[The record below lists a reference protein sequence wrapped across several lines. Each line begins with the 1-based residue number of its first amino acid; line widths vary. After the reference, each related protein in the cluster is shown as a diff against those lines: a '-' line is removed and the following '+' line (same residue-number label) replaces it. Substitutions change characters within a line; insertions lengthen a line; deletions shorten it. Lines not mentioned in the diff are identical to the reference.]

1 MPLMTVV
8 PGECEEAIAGLRADP
23 VMAGLLGPEAL
34 ALMWD
39 LSGAGLLWASPAAA
53 ELARSLADGEGR
65 IYPDLPFG
73 HWLRTSGR
81 AVAPVRRLRLERVRL
96 GTDRI
101 ASPTLLACRRLA
113 LGHGE
118 ALLTIVVGAVPALRP
133 RTPAPS
139 KAHTPETRDDPP
151 AATFNEAGE
160 PERASPDPVADLR
173 ALPARRF
180 VWAMDAAGRF
190 TAISGSLAEVVG
202 AENAN
207 VTGRRWSD
215 IVGRLVLDP
224 TNGVEEALAAQA
236 VWSNRPVLWRL
247 ADGRHLIPVTMSG
260 APVRGPQRSLEGFRG
275 FGIGRPSEIVA
286 DANFV
291 AAVEAGTTAN
301 EADVEQPGVEPIAE
315 PTKRSTDVVEA
326 PAPEASV
333 PDQVPVETDGI
344 EPVPESQP
352 DTPPEAAA
360 EPPSAARRDETPPEA
375 PGYTYAAAP
384 PGLMPMFQVLLD
396 ASLSGLSN
404 MLSALPNSERRTGAG
419 TASEPLDPG
428 AAAPP
433 SGEAEAVQEPE
444 FVQAHVETAVP
455 AGEAPD
461 RETEAALEA
470 RDPVA
475 LQGGRVEFGVLQTR
489 VGGRL
494 GGSRSVAVQLPAQ
507 LGETGPSGAEPG
519 PYDAEQAPP
528 ILSFAER
535 GALHEI
541 ARALGARLEGPDE
554 GDAAV
559 RRASAEVVQIP
570 QQPRARELAR
580 LPDQI
585 PLGLLVHRGDALLYA
600 NRFLLDLAGSDDGG
614 AAAPEDVPALF
625 RQGLD
630 PSLEPG
636 HPPTTA
642 LIMAPGGSTL
652 VECRTHVIEWGEA
665 PASLQLVT
673 PLDDADPALRRRALE
688 LDLAQRDRRL
698 DELAAVLDLAAD
710 GIVILDEA
718 GRVVS
723 VNGGVERLFGYA
735 QNEII
740 GEPITILL
748 APESHASVLTA
759 IAALAGEE
767 RSGTGAETRDV
778 IGRTRAGGLV
788 PLSIVLGAIDTTEPS
803 VCVVIRD
810 VSRQREL
817 EATFASATLNAE
829 DADKQRTDFLARLS
843 HEIRTPLNAI
853 IGFSE
858 LMIEE
863 RFGSGG
869 SERHLSYL
877 ADIRE
882 SGRHVL
888 ALVDDL
894 LDLSRMQ
901 SGELATA
908 PKGLDLNEVVTQGV
922 TALQP
927 VAARERIVV
936 RTSFASGL
944 APVMADDTSLR
955 QIVAN
960 VLSHAIER
968 SDAGGQV
975 IASTAASDSGDVAFR
990 VRDAGRAISEA
1001 EIEAALQP
1009 FRQLPAGRG
1018 GEGTGLGLPLAKAL
1032 VEAHRG
1038 SFAVTSRPREG
1049 TLVEVLLP
1057 AARTAS
1063 EGA

>member
-1 MPLMTVV
+1 
-8 PGECEEAIAGLRADP
+8 
-23 VMAGLLGPEAL
+23 MAGLLGPEAL
-34 ALMWD
+34 ALIWD

-53 ELARSLADGEGR
+53 ELARALADGDGR

-73 HWLRTSGR
+73 NWLRTSGR

-101 ASPTLLACRRLA
+101 APPTLLACRRLA
-113 LGHGE
+113 LRDGE
-118 ALLTIVVGAVPALRP
+118 ALLTIVVGAAPALRA

-139 KAHTPETRDDPP
+139 KPHTLETRDDPP
-151 AATFNEAGE
+151 AAAFNEASE
-160 PERASPDPVADLR
+160 PERPSPDPVADLR

-190 TAISGSLAEVVG
+190 TAMSESLAEVVG

-207 VTGRRWSD
+207 VIGRRWSD

-224 TNGVEEALAAQA
+224 TNGVEDALATQA
-236 VWSNRPVLWRL
+236 VWSNRPVLWRM
-247 ADGRHLIPVTMSG
+247 ADGRHLIPVSMSG
-260 APVRGPQRSLEGFRG
+260 APVRGSQRSLEGFRG

-286 DANFV
+286 DPNFV
-291 AAVEAGTTAN
+291 AAVEAGAAAN
-301 EADVEQPGVEPIAE
+301 EADIELPGVEPIAE
-315 PTKRSTDVVEA
+315 STQRSADMVEA
-326 PAPEASV
+326 PAPEPST
-333 PDQVPVETDGI
+333 PDQVPVEVDGI
-344 EPVPESQP
+344 EPAPERQP
-352 DTPPEAAA
+352 DTPPEAAV
-360 EPPSAARRDETPPEA
+360 ERPSAPAGQTDETPPEA
-375 PGYTYAAAP
+375 PGYTYAAAT

-404 MLSALPNSERRTGAG
+404 MLSAIPTPERRTGAESV
-419 TASEPLDPG
+419 SEPLDPA

-444 FVQAHVETAVP
+444 LVQAHVETAVP
-455 AGEAPD
+455 ASD
-461 RETEAALEA
+461 RSDQQTEAALEVHE
-470 RDPVA
+470 PLA
-475 LQGGRVEFGVLQTR
+475 LQSGRVEFGVLQTR

-507 LGETGPSGAEPG
+507 LGEAGLGGTEFGPH
-519 PYDAEQAPP
+519 DAGRSPP
-528 ILSFAER
+528 VLSFAER

-541 ARALGARLEGPDE
+541 ARALGARLEGRDE
-554 GDAAV
+554 GEAAV

-585 PLGLLVHRGDALLYA
+585 PLGMLVHRGDALLYA
-600 NRFLLDLAGSDDGG
+600 NRFLLDLAGSEDDGT
-614 AAAPEDVPALF
+614 AAPGDVPALF

-630 PSLEPG
+630 PSLEPR

-642 LIMAPGGSTL
+642 LIMTPGGSTL

-698 DELAAVLDLAAD
+698 DELGAVLALAAD
-710 GIVILDEA
+710 GIVILDGA

-723 VNGGVERLFGYA
+723 VNSGVERLFGYA

-748 APESHASVLTA
+748 APESHASALTA
-759 IAALAGEE
+759 IAARAGEE
-767 RSGTGAETRDV
+767 RSATGAETWEV
-778 IGRTRAGGLV
+778 TGRTRAGGLV

-803 VCVVIRD
+803 LCVVIRD

-817 EATFASATLNAE
+817 EAALASATLSAE
-829 DADKQRTDFLARLS
+829 DSDKQQTNFLARLS

-901 SGELATA
+901 SGELAAA

-975 IASTAASDSGDVAFR
+975 IASTATSDSGDVAFR

-1057 AARTAS
+1057 AVRTAS